1 MTMLKPLTAIATA
14 AAIAAVATVLSAPTA
29 PVDAGPLPQ
38 QRESAI
44 RDCTQRPWPYVNCVG
59 TRFGNPK
66 IRLVTTDRLPG

>member
-1 MTMLKPLTAIATA
+1 MVKPLTAIAIA

-38 QRESAI
+38 VEQSAI
-44 RDCTQRPWPYVNCVG
+44 KDCAQRPWPYANCVG

-66 IRLVTTDRLPG
+66 VRLVTTDRPPGGQ